1 MKVNKCSKERQALRE
16 LTVISNERTKAAIS
30 IEVAKR
36 FVKEN
41 DNIVNIH
48 MRREEVNLIFINEVD
63 QD

>member
-1 MKVNKCSKERQALRE
+1 MERQALRE
-16 LTVISNERTKAAIS
+16 LTVISNERTKAVIS

-36 FVKEN
+36 FLKKN

-63 QD
+63 KDLKK